1 MKAVH
6 LNRLLTLEQ
15 SVSTPDGAGGFST
28 SWHAVGTLWA
38 EVVPGTGREL
48 GGEEVRQAS
57 VPYRITLRG
66 AAAGSPRRPVPGQ
79 RLTDG
84 GRVFQV
90 LAVTER
96 EAAGQYLIC
105 FAREETPS

>member
-1 MKAVH
+1 MKAVQ

-28 SWHAVGTLWA
+28 SWQAVGTLWA
-38 EVVPGTGREL
+38 EVVPGAGRET

-66 AAAGSPRRPVPGQ
+66 APVGSPRRPLPGQ
-79 RLTDG
+79 RLTQA

-90 LAVTER
+90 LAVTEKDP
-96 EAAGQYLIC
+96 AGQYLIC
-105 FAREETPS
+105 FAREEAPT